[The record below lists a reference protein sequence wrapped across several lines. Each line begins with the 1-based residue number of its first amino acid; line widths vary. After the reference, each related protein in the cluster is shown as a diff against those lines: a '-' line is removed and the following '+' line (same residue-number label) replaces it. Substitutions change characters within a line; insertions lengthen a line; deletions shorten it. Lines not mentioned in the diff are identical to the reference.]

1 MRLIDFHT
9 HIYPEAIADKA
20 TQAVRDFYEMEQ
32 GGVHGTAE
40 FLLERGRAAGVTEF
54 VVLPVA
60 LNPKQVRKINQ
71 NIVDEVARHPEFH
84 GFGTVHAAMENM
96 AEELEFIEKSG
107 LLGIKIHPDTQ
118 LFNIDDER
126 LFPMYKFI
134 QGKMPIM
141 MHTGDPRYDYS
152 HPRRLVR
159 VLENF
164 PKLEVIGAHFGGWG
178 VQSMAYDLLKDKNC
192 WVDLSSSRQFMS
204 EADFLKYIDLY
215 GADRVLYGTDFPLW
229 DPKEEA
235 DFFFRLPLSDSDRE
249 KIAYKNAER
258 ILNKGCKN

>member
-20 TQAVRDFYEMEQ
+20 TQAVRDFYEMDK
-32 GGVHGTAE
+32 GGVHGTAD
-40 FLLERGRAAGVTEF
+40 FLLKQGKAAGVTDF

-60 LNPKQVRKINQ
+60 LKPNHVRHINQ
-71 NIVDEVARHPEFH
+71 TIIDAVAEHSEFY
-84 GFGTVHAAMENM
+84 GFGTVHAAMEDL
-96 AEELEFIEKSG
+96 EGELEFIEKNG

-118 LFNIDDER
+118 LFNIDDPR
-126 LFPMYKFI
+126 LFPMYEYI

-152 HPRRLVR
+152 HPRRLLN
-159 VLENF
+159 VLEQF
-164 PKLEVIGAHFGGWG
+164 PRLEVIGAHFGGWG
-178 VQSMAYDLLKDKNC
+178 IQDTAYDLLKNTNC

-204 EADFLKYIDLY
+204 KADFMRYIDLY
-215 GADRVLYGTDFPLW
+215 GADRVLYGSDFPLW

-235 DFFFRLPLSDSDRE
+235 EYFLHLPLKDEDRE
-249 KIAYKNAER
+249 KIAWRNAQR
-258 ILNKGCKN
+258 ILKKTAK

>member
-1 MRLIDFHT
+1 MKNLKLIDFHT

-20 TQAVRDFYEMEQ
+20 TQAVRDFYEMDQ

-40 FLLERGRAAGVTEF
+40 FLLNRGKQGGIEEF

-71 NIVDEVARHPEFH
+71 NIIDEVARHPEFH
-84 GFGTVHAAMENM
+84 GFGTVHAAMDNM
-96 AEELEFIEKSG
+96 EEELEFIEKSG
-107 LLGIKIHPDTQ
+107 LKGIKIHPDTQ

-126 LFPMYKFI
+126 LYPMYSYI
-134 QGKMPIM
+134 QGRMPII

-152 HPRRLVR
+152 HPKRLLKVW
-159 VLENF
+159 EQF

-178 VQSMAYDLLKDKNC
+178 VQSMAWELLKDKDC

-204 EADFLKYIDLY
+204 EEDFYRFIDLY
-215 GADRVLYGTDFPLW
+215 GADRVLYGSDFPLW

-235 DFFFRLPLSDSDRE
+235 DYFMQMKLKDEEKE

-258 ILNKGCKN
+258 ILNK